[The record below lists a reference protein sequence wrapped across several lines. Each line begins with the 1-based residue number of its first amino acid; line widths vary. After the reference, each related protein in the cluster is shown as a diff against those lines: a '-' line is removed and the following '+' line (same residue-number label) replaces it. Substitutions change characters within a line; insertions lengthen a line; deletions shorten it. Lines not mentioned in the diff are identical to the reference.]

1 LQGDQAVSLAML
13 GGGRL
18 ASRPLGSLASMWVPK
33 PDNLTPN
40 ADQTLEELLSA
51 LLVLLDRI
59 DDLVSGLP
67 VKLVGRNH
75 NHSPEGL
82 VELEGLPD
90 QFLPMTADDRDTALR
105 ATADV
110 RLVLAS
116 AGHSALALS
125 VAWQV
130 VPTALDQLGGA
141 VTSQVRMLYADGP
154 TATILRMGMAGL
166 AISLVAMELNLVNQ
180 TGAAGII
187 VAAIG
192 AKMLSKKP

>member
-1 LQGDQAVSLAML
+1 ML

-51 LLVLLDRI
+51 LLALLDRI

-116 AGHSALALS
+116 ADHSALS